1 MLVRV
6 FGATLH
12 VLDGVRVAVEVEAG
26 AGLPAFHIVGQA
38 DRVVN
43 ESRDRIRAA
52 FRHAGLEFPP
62 GRVTVNLAPT
72 GLPKVGSALDLPIA
86 VAIAGTRVELDEA
99 RLRES
104 LFMGELGLDGGL
116 RPVRGVLAMLGAV
129 DGTAIREVVV
139 PSENLD
145 EAALCSRVEA
155 LGADDLGA
163 VLRWVRDGEALDAP
177 RAKPASVEAATDVL
191 DLADVHGQEGAK
203 RALEIAAAGA
213 HNVLLVGPPGSG
225 KTLLARRLPG
235 ILPPLEHDAALEA
248 TRIHSAAGTLGSKG
262 LLDRPVFRAPH
273 HSTSDAGMCGGG
285 RPLRPG
291 EISLAHRGVLFL
303 DELPE
308 FRRHV
313 LEALRQPL
321 EEGEIRIARS
331 HASVRLPARFQLVA
345 AMNPCPCGWSG
356 SAARECRCLEP
367 EIARYRAKISGPLL
381 DRIDLHVAVAA
392 VPWREMLR
400 EGRSGES
407 SARVLARVLEARTR
421 QLARYAR
428 EAVEH
433 ERRAARV
440 DPAPP
445 LRARSR
451 RPRAART
458 RRRRARPVDARVRAQ
473 PARRSH
479 DRGPRRRR
487 IDRSPPRRRGDR
499 VPRGREVLAR
509 NLTVDARRAPSAD
522 ARGGAPQAT
531 RSVARSEAKPS
542 VVNQTGV

>member
-1 MLVRV
+1 VLVRV

-12 VLDGVRVAVEVEAG
+12 VLDGVRVSVEVEAG

-86 VAIAGTRVELDEA
+86 VGIAGTRVELPQA
-99 RLRES
+99 KLCES
-104 LFMGELGLDGGL
+104 LFLGELGLDGGL
-116 RPVRGVLAMLGAV
+116 RAVRGVLAMLGAV
-129 DGTAIREVVV
+129 DGTGIREVVV
-139 PSENLD
+139 PSGNLG
-145 EAALCSRVEA
+145 EAALCASVEA
-155 LGADDLGA
+155 RGAADLGA
-163 VLRWVRDGEALDAP
+163 VLRWLRDGESLEAPSAAPASGP
-177 RAKPASVEAATDVL
+177 RADNAL

-213 HNVLLVGPPGSG
+213 HNLLLVGPPGSG

-235 ILPPLEHDAALEA
+235 ILPPLELDAALEA
-248 TRIHSAAGTLGSKG
+248 TRIHSAAGTLGGAG
-262 LLDRPVFRAPH
+262 LLDRAVFRAPH

-331 HASVRLPARFQLVA
+331 HGSVRLPARFQLAA
-345 AMNPCPCGWSG
+345 AMNPCPCGWRG
-356 SAARECRCLEP
+356 SSARDCRCLEP
-367 EIARYRAKISGPLL
+367 EIARYRAKLSGPLL

-392 VPWREMLR
+392 VPWRDMLR
-400 EGRSGES
+400 AGPGGEPS
-407 SARVLARVLEARTR
+407 QHVLARVRAARAR
-421 QLARYAR
+421 QLARYQR
-428 EAVEH
+428 EAWSTNAELP
-433 ERRAARV
+433 AA
-440 DPAPP
+440 A
-445 LRARSR
+445 L
-451 RPRAART
+451 PRHCLL
-458 RRRRARPVDARVRAQ
+458 D
-473 PARRSH
+473 
-479 DRGPRRRR
+479 G
-487 IDRSPPRRRGDR
+487 G
-499 VPRGREVLAR
+499 
-509 NLTVDARRAPSAD
+509 
-522 ARGGAPQAT
+522 ARGLLERAVGALGLSMRAFV
-531 RSVARSEAKPS
+531 RSLRVSRTIADLADSDAIQVAHVAEAISYRETEKPR
-542 VVNQTGV
+542 

>member
-1 MLVRV
+1 MLLRV

-12 VLDGVRVAVEVEAG
+12 VLEGVRVAVEVEAG

-86 VAIAGTRVELDEA
+86 VGIAGTRVELAEE
-99 RLRES
+99 RLRTA

-116 RPVRGVLAMLGAV
+116 RPVRGVLAMLGATE
-129 DGTAIREVVV
+129 GTAIREVIV
-139 PSENLD
+139 PSENLI
-145 EAALCSRVEA
+145 EASLCPGIEA
-155 LGADDLGA
+155 RGAADLGA
-163 VLRWVRDGEALDAP
+163 VLRWLRDGEALEAP
-177 RAKPASVEAATDVL
+177 AAPLTSSARAAESL
-191 DLADVHGQEGAK
+191 DLADVHGQESAK
-203 RALEIAAAGA
+203 RALEVAAAGA
-213 HNVLLVGPPGSG
+213 HNVLLIGPPGSG

-235 ILPPLEHDAALEA
+235 ILPPLELDAALEA
-248 TRIHSAAGTLGSKG
+248 TRIHSAAGTLGRAG

-273 HSTSDAGMCGGG
+273 HSTSDAGMAGGG

-308 FRRHV
+308 FRRPV

-331 HASVRLPARFQLVA
+331 HGSVRLPARFQLVA
-345 AMNPCPCGWSG
+345 AMNPCPCGWLG
-356 SAARECRCLEP
+356 STARDCRCLEP
-367 EIARYRAKISGPLL
+367 EIARYRTKLSGPLL

-407 SARVLARVLEARTR
+407 SAIVLARVLEARSR
-421 QLARYAR
+421 QLARYRGEPWSTNAELPAAGLPRHCALGPSARALLERAVGTLGLSMRAFVRSLRVARTIADLAGAETIEVAHVAEAIRYR
-428 EAVEH
+428 EAE
-433 ERRAARV
+433 
-440 DPAPP
+440 
-445 LRARSR
+445 
-451 RPRAART
+451 RPR
-458 RRRRARPVDARVRAQ
+458 
-473 PARRSH
+473 
-479 DRGPRRRR
+479 
-487 IDRSPPRRRGDR
+487 
-499 VPRGREVLAR
+499 
-509 NLTVDARRAPSAD
+509 
-522 ARGGAPQAT
+522 
-531 RSVARSEAKPS
+531 
-542 VVNQTGV
+542 

>member
-86 VAIAGTRVELDEA
+86 VGIAGTRVELAEE
-99 RLRES
+99 RLRAA

-116 RPVRGVLAMLGAV
+116 RAVRGVLAMLGAV
-129 DGTAIREVVV
+129 DGARILEVVV
-139 PSENLD
+139 PSENLA
-145 EAALCSRVEA
+145 EASLCSRVEA

-163 VLRWVRDGEALDAP
+163 VIRWLRDGAALESP
-177 RAKPASVEAATDVL
+177 RTPADPTRVAANSL
-191 DLADVHGQEGAK
+191 DLADVHGQESAK

-213 HNVLLVGPPGSG
+213 HNLLLIGPPGSG

-235 ILPPLEHDAALEA
+235 ILPPLELDAALEA
-248 TRIHSAAGTLGSKG
+248 TRIHSAAGTLGSAG

-273 HSTSDAGMCGGG
+273 HSTSDAGMSGGG

-308 FRRHV
+308 FRRPV

-331 HASVRLPARFQLVA
+331 HGSVRLPARFQLVA

-381 DRIDLHVAVAA
+381 DRIDLHAAVAA
-392 VPWREMLR
+392 VPWRYMLR
-400 EGRSGES
+400 EGGSSGETS
-407 SARVLARVLEARTR
+407 GRVLSRVVEARTR
-421 QLARYAR
+421 QLARYKGEPWSTNAELPAADLPRHCALDFGARALLERAVGALGLSMRAFVRSLRVARTIADLAGADAIQVAHVAEAVTYR
-428 EAVEH
+428 EAE
-433 ERRAARV
+433 
-440 DPAPP
+440 
-445 LRARSR
+445 
-451 RPRAART
+451 
-458 RRRRARPVDARVRAQ
+458 
-473 PARRSH
+473 
-479 DRGPRRRR
+479 GPR
-487 IDRSPPRRRGDR
+487 
-499 VPRGREVLAR
+499 
-509 NLTVDARRAPSAD
+509 
-522 ARGGAPQAT
+522 
-531 RSVARSEAKPS
+531 
-542 VVNQTGV
+542 

>member
-86 VAIAGTRVELDEA
+86 VGIAGTRVELPEE
-99 RLRES
+99 RLHET

-116 RPVRGVLAMLGAV
+116 RAVRGVLAMLGAV
-129 DGTAIREVVV
+129 DGTKIREVVV
-139 PSENLD
+139 PTENLS
-145 EAALCSRVEA
+145 EASLCPGIEA
-155 LGADDLGA
+155 RGADDLGA
-163 VLRWVRDGEALDAP
+163 VLRWLRDGDAL
-177 RAKPASVEAATDVL
+177 EAARTPAEYTQRAADTL
-191 DLADVHGQEGAK
+191 DLADVHGQESAK

-213 HNVLLVGPPGSG
+213 HNLLLIGPPGSG

-235 ILPPLEHDAALEA
+235 ILPPLELDAALEA
-248 TRIHSAAGTLGSKG
+248 TRIHSAAGTLGRAG

-273 HSTSDAGMCGGG
+273 HSTSDAGMSGGG

-308 FRRHV
+308 FRRPV

-331 HASVRLPARFQLVA
+331 HGSVRLPARFQLVA
-345 AMNPCPCGWSG
+345 AMNPCPCGWCG

-392 VPWREMLR
+392 VPWRDMLR
-400 EGRSGES
+400 AGRSGEAS
-407 SARVLARVLEARTR
+407 KDVLTRVLAARTR
-421 QLARYAR
+421 QLARYADESWSTNAELPAAALPRHCALDVGARALLERAVGALGLSMRAFVRSLRVARTIADLAPADAIEVAHVAEAITYR
-428 EAVEH
+428 EAE
-433 ERRAARV
+433 
-440 DPAPP
+440 
-445 LRARSR
+445 
-451 RPRAART
+451 RPR
-458 RRRRARPVDARVRAQ
+458 
-473 PARRSH
+473 
-479 DRGPRRRR
+479 
-487 IDRSPPRRRGDR
+487 
-499 VPRGREVLAR
+499 
-509 NLTVDARRAPSAD
+509 
-522 ARGGAPQAT
+522 
-531 RSVARSEAKPS
+531 
-542 VVNQTGV
+542 